1 MFEDPLRRQG
11 VGGDEDGFVG
21 PRVLLLIEVFPGQKG
36 CLAGLG
42 DGVDQV
48 APRRAGQNCLLLLG
62 KLGHG

>member
-42 DGVDQV
+42 DGIDQV
-48 APRRAGQNCLLLLG
+48 APRRAGQN
-62 KLGHG
+62 